1 MKSLRIFIV
10 SFCISLFVVS
20 QVFAAN
26 VAVENGLYIVN
37 DANGRAV
44 ITDGKKAVARE
55 QAKQEALR
63 DALEKAVNTCVP
75 GIDKKIEYASL
86 IEKIF
91 SKTSTLVKN
100 FKAVKENVDGD
111 TLMLNGVCQINERKL
126 DDILGPQIISM
137 LGNPRVMIIVDEKV
151 GKEAPFI
158 STVEGELLQIFE
170 RAGYLIVDPDQAKML
185 LNLDPQKAFNDP
197 SLIGG
202 AARTLRAD
210 IIILAR
216 AVAGAFAN
224 QKIHGINLYGVSG
237 TVQLKAVL
245 TQTAYQISSKTISG
259 GTGKKPVQTVSGG
272 AEKIF
277 RASVAQAAEEILYKI
292 AYSMASA
299 GSALGGTTIN
309 VKIAGADFK
318 QSEAIKKYLLEFMGD
333 GGELFTRSFKD
344 GLLEVDL
351 VSSKN
356 AEEIASFL
364 SDYAKIETFTPQNLS
379 ARIASAEQKTPVT
392 VDKPNV
398 VINIHIEN
406 VRWKNDAIDI
416 ENGVKNFIGSSGEVK
431 SVFASPAVN
440 LVVTYDGEIPE
451 GKDAAA
457 IKEFLER
464 ISIRIDSTTEDS
476 VQGWRKGWL

>member
-1 MKSLRIFIV
+1 MSL
-10 SFCISLFVVS
+10 CISLLTFT
-20 QVFAAN
+20 QAFAN
-26 VAVENGLYIVN
+26 VTVENGLYVVN
-37 DANGRAV
+37 DANGRAT
-44 ITDGKKAVARE
+44 ITEGKKNIARE
-55 QAKQEALR
+55 KAKQEALR
-63 DALEKAVNTCVP
+63 DALEKAMNTCVP
-75 GIDKKIEYASL
+75 SIEKKQDYSAL
-86 IEKIF
+86 REKIF

-100 FKAVKENVDGD
+100 FKITEENIDGD
-111 TLMLNGVCQINERKL
+111 ILTLNGVCQINERKL

-137 LGNPRVMIIVDEKV
+137 LGNPRVMIIVDEKI

-158 STVEGELLQIFE
+158 STVESELLRIFE
-170 RAGYLIVDPDQAKML
+170 KAGYLIVDPDQAKTL

-197 SLIGG
+197 SLLGG
-202 AARTLRAD
+202 AARTLKAD

-216 AVAGAFAN
+216 AIAGAFAN

-259 GTGKKPVQTVSGG
+259 GTGKKPAQSVSGG
-272 AEKIF
+272 AERIF
-277 RASVAQAAEEILYKI
+277 RSSVAQAAEEIIYKI

-299 GSALGGTTIN
+299 GSALGGTTVN
-309 VKIAGADFK
+309 VKIAGTNFK
-318 QSEAIKKYLLEFMGD
+318 QSEAIKKNLREFLGD
-333 GGELFTRSFKD
+333 SGELFTRSFKD

-351 VSSKN
+351 VSQKN

-364 SDYAKIETFTPQNLS
+364 SDYANIESFSPQNLS
-379 ARIASAEQKTPVT
+379 ARIISTPTPVT
-392 VDKPNV
+392 IEDKPII

-416 ENGVKNFIGSSGEVK
+416 ENEIKNFIGSSGEVK
-431 SVFASPAVN
+431 SVYDSPAVN
-440 LVVTYDGEIPE
+440 LVVTYEGEIPD
-451 GKDAAA
+451 GKDAPA

-464 ISIRIDSTTEDS
+464 ISIRIDSTTDNS

>member
-1 MKSLRIFIV
+1 MKSLRIFLV
-10 SFCISLFVVS
+10 SFCILLLTFP

-37 DANGRAV
+37 DANGRAA

-55 QAKQEALR
+55 KAKQEALR
-63 DALEKAVNTCVP
+63 DALEKAVNTCIP
-75 GIDKKIEYASL
+75 GINKKQDYAAL
-86 IEKIF
+86 LEKVF

-100 FKAVKENVDGD
+100 FKAVNENVEGD
-111 TLMLNGVCQINERKL
+111 TLTLSGICQIHERKL

-158 STVEGELLQIFE
+158 STVEGELLRIFE
-170 RAGYLIVDPDQAKML
+170 RAGDLIVDPDQAKML

-272 AEKIF
+272 AERIF
-277 RASVAQAAEEILYKI
+277 RSSVAQAAEEIIYKI

-318 QSEAIKKYLLEFMGD
+318 QSEAIKKSLRDFMGD

-356 AEEIASFL
+356 AEEIAGFL
-364 SDYAKIETFTPQNLS
+364 SDYASIESFTPQNLS
-379 ARIASAEQKTPVT
+379 ARVASAEPKTPVAI
-392 VDKPNV
+392 DKSSI